1 MTNDRNYAEIMQ
13 QPEHFIH
20 DCHPHIY
27 SLISCEL
34 IDQLFVNG
42 PPNQLMA
49 LNLPK
54 GCRQI

>member
-1 MTNDRNYAEIMQ
+1 MTHDRNDAEMMQ

-20 DCHPHIY
+20 DSHPHIH